1 MMASMPRLGSL
12 GLVAA
17 LLLRVGV
24 AHGQEA
30 DPDPVHVVV
39 DGGSPNVELRLSRGS
54 GEETLLRCAGR
65 CEFFAPR
72 GRYRVHARDSSTGK
86 EYELGLRIRR
96 SSAFRLRQGDSSAR
110 TAGLVL
116 GIAGSASVVTGMILV
131 LPSLMS
137 GLCHDSEGCT
147 TEGERTMGKVGV
159 GLLLA
164 GAIGTP
170 IGWVMFGQNGTR
182 FVLLDE
188 QLSGGAP
195 ADRFRLGF
203 GGVAPGALG
212 LSAMARF

>member
-1 MMASMPRLGSL
+1 MGSL

-17 LLLRVGV
+17 LLLG
-24 AHGQEA
+24 AGTAQAEQA
-30 DPDPVHVVV
+30 SPDPVHVVV
-39 DGGSPNVELRLSRGS
+39 DGGSPNVELRLTRGN
-54 GEETLLRCAGR
+54 GEETLLRCQGR

-86 EYELGLRIRR
+86 EYELGLRVKH

-116 GIAGSASVVTGMILV
+116 GIAGSASVLTGMILV

-137 GLCHDSEGCT
+137 GLCHDSEGDGCL

-164 GAIGTP
+164 GAIATP
-170 IGWVMFGQNGTR
+170 IGWIMFGQNGTR
-182 FVLLDE
+182 LVLLDE
-188 QLSGGAP
+188 QRSGVAP
-195 ADRFRLGF
+195 GDRFGLGF
-203 GGVAPGALG
+203 GGVAAGGLG